1 VAKLTAKQLE
11 ALTSAYDGKTLREDG
26 GLVAKVRAGVRGVT
40 VQFRYEFKLD
50 GIKRDQRLGTWP
62 KKSLAQIRTERD
74 NVKAIVAKG
83 IDPTAARKAAKIEA
97 QTAIAVTIA
106 EAERQAAENKTVA
119 DLFEEWLR
127 DGVSRQDGNAELRRS
142 FTKDVLPFIGKNPLR
157 NLTEKDLLAVLRSI
171 KARGLNRA
179 VVIRSKDIGQML
191 RWAEKRKPW
200 RTLMADGN
208 PADLVDVKKLLD
220 HDYQEQ
226 RDRLLSPAEIREL
239 RDTFARLEHDYDAL
253 PAGQKYSGIRPV
265 NPRVQCAMWI
275 CLSTL
280 CRIGELLKAEWHH
293 VSLDKGTWFIPA
305 EATKGHKGKRQDHH
319 VFLSSFALAQF
330 KRLKKETGH
339 TPFCFPSKDEK
350 SHVDTK
356 TVSKL
361 IGDRQCRFK
370 NRSKPLAGRHHDDSL
385 VLSKG
390 TKGEWTPHDLRRTGA
405 TMMQELRVTLEIIDR
420 CQNHLLGGS
429 KVRRHYLH
437 HDYAKEKT
445 EAWRLLGERLEAILT
460 DRIIDCHVTPDTPSI
475 IEGTAQSN
483 CHVEKI
489 DAG

>member
-1 VAKLTAKQLE
+1 MAKLTVKQLE
-11 ALTSAYDGKTLREDG
+11 ALTDADDGKTLREDG

-40 VQFRYEFKLD
+40 ALFRYEFKLD
-50 GIKRDQRLGTWP
+50 GVKRDHRLGSWP

-74 NVKAIVAKG
+74 VLRTTTSKG
-83 IDPTAARKAAKIEA
+83 INPTAARKAAKIEA
-97 QTAIAVTIA
+97 QAAVDATIA
-106 EAERQAAENKTVA
+106 QAERQAAENKTVA
-119 DLFEEWLR
+119 DLFEEWLH

-142 FTKDVLPFIGKNPLR
+142 FNKDVLPVIGEKPLR
-157 NLTEKDLLAVLRSI
+157 NLTEKDLLAVLRAI

-179 VVIRSKDIGQML
+179 VVIRSKDLGQML
-191 RWAEKRKPW
+191 RWAEKRQPW

-208 PADLVDVKKLLD
+208 PADLVEVNKLLD

-226 RDRLLSPAEIREL
+226 RDRLLAPEEIREL
-239 RDTFARLEHDYDAL
+239 HDIFTHLESDYSAL
-253 PAGQKYSGIRPV
+253 PQGQKYSGIRPV

-280 CRIGELLKAEWHH
+280 CRIGELLKSEWQHLD
-293 VSLDKGTWFIPA
+293 LDKGTWLIPA

-319 VFLSSFALAQF
+319 IFLSPFAIAQF
-330 KRLKKETGH
+330 KRLHQETGY
-339 TPFCFPSKDEK
+339 TAFCFPSKDEK

-361 IGDRQCRFK
+361 VGDRQCRFK
-370 NRSKPLAGRHHDDSL
+370 NRTKPLAGRHHDDSL

-390 TKGEWTPHDLRRTGA
+390 IKGEWTPHDLRRTGA
-405 TMMQELRVTLEIIDR
+405 TMMQELGVTLEIIDR

-437 HDYAKEKT
+437 YDYAKEKI
-445 EAWRLLGERLEAILT
+445 EAWGILGARLEVILT
-460 DRIIDCHVTPDTPSI
+460 SRSTD
-475 IEGTAQSN
+475 
-483 CHVEKI
+483 
-489 DAG
+489 

>member
-1 VAKLTAKQLE
+1 MAKLTAKQLE
-11 ALTSAYDGKTLREDG
+11 ALTSADDGKTLREDG
-26 GLVAKVRAGVRGVT
+26 GIVAKVRAGVRGVT

-62 KKSLAQIRTERD
+62 KKSLAQIRAERD
-74 NVKAIVAKG
+74 EVKATASKG

-97 QTAIAVTIA
+97 QAAIAATIA
-106 EAERQAAENKTVA
+106 EAERQAVENKTVS
-119 DLFEEWLR
+119 DLFEEWLQ

-142 FTKDVLPFIGKNPLR
+142 FTKDVLPHIGKKPLR
-157 NLTEKDLLAVLRSI
+157 NLTEKDLLAVLRSV
-171 KARGLNRA
+171 KSRGLNRA
-179 VVIRSKDIGQML
+179 MVIRSKDIGQML

-226 RDRLLSPAEIREL
+226 RDRLLSPDEIREL
-239 RDTFARLEHDYDAL
+239 RDIFARLESDYDAL

-265 NPRVQCAMWI
+265 NPRVQCAVWI

-280 CRIGELLKAEWHH
+280 CRIGELLKAEWRH
-293 VSLDKGTWFIPA
+293 VDLDKGTWFIPA

-319 VFLSSFALAQF
+319 VFLSPFALAQF
-330 KRLKKETGH
+330 KRLHAETGH
-339 TPFCFPSKDEK
+339 TAFCFPGKDER

-361 IGDRQCRFK
+361 IGDRQCCFK
-370 NRSKPLAGRHHDDSL
+370 NRSKPLTGRHHDDSL
-385 VLSKG
+385 VLGKG
-390 TKGEWTPHDLRRTGA
+390 AKGEWTPHDLRRTGA
-405 TMMQELRVTLEIIDR
+405 TMMQELGVTLEIIDR

-445 EAWRLLGERLEAILT
+445 EAWRLLGERVEAILN
-460 DRIIDCHVTPDTPSI
+460 S
-475 IEGTAQSN
+475 SN
-483 CHVEKI
+483 VVPLLLEVRR
-489 DAG
+489 

>member
-1 VAKLTAKQLE
+1 MAKLTAKQLE
-11 ALTSAYDGKTLREDG
+11 ALTSADNGKTLREDG

-40 VQFRYEFKLD
+40 VLFRYEFKLN
-50 GIKRDQRLGTWP
+50 GTKRDHRLGSWP
-62 KKSLAQIRTERD
+62 KKSLAEIRAERD
-74 NVKAIVAKG
+74 EVRATVTKG
-83 IDPTAARKAAKIEA
+83 IDPSTARKAAKIEA
-97 QTAIAVTIA
+97 QAAIAATIA

-119 DLFEEWLR
+119 ELFEEWMH

-142 FTKDVLPFIGKNPLR
+142 FTKDVLPLIGKKPLR
-157 NLTEKDLLAVLRSI
+157 DLTEKDLLAVLRSI
-171 KARGLNRA
+171 KARGLNRT
-179 VVIRSKDIGQML
+179 VVIRNNDIGQML

-200 RTLMADGN
+200 RGLMADGN
-208 PADLVDVKKLLD
+208 PADLVDVNKLLD

-226 RDRLLSPAEIREL
+226 RDRLLSPDEIREL
-239 RDTFARLEHDYDAL
+239 HNIFTRLEHNYDAL

-265 NPRVQCAMWI
+265 NRRVQCAVWI

-280 CRIGELLKAEWHH
+280 CRIGELLKSEWRH
-293 VSLDKGTWFIPA
+293 VDLEKGTWLIPA

-319 VFLSSFALAQF
+319 VFLSSFALNQF
-330 KRLKKETGH
+330 KCLKEETGH
-339 TPFCFPSKDEK
+339 TQFCFPSKDEK

-370 NRSKPLAGRHHDDSL
+370 NRSKPLTGRHHDDSL
-385 VLSKG
+385 MLSKG
-390 TKGEWTPHDLRRTGA
+390 TKGGWTPHDLRRTGA
-405 TMMQELRVTLEIIDR
+405 TMMQELGITLEIIDR

-445 EAWRLLGERLEAILT
+445 EAWRQLGDRLATTLANSAI
-460 DRIIDCHVTPDTPSI
+460 SNSSS
-475 IEGTAQSN
+475 QS
-483 CHVEKI
+483 
-489 DAG
+489 

>member
-1 VAKLTAKQLE
+1 MAKLTAKQLE
-11 ALTSAYDGKTLREDG
+11 ALTTADDGKILREDG

-40 VQFRYEFKLD
+40 VQFRYEFKQD
-50 GIKRDQRLGTWP
+50 GMKRDQSLGSWP
-62 KKSLAQIRTERD
+62 KKSLAQIRAERD
-74 NVKAIVAKG
+74 EVKAIAAKG
-83 IDPTAARKAAKIEA
+83 VDPTAARKASKIEA
-97 QTAIAVTIA
+97 QAAIAATIA

-119 DLFEEWLR
+119 DLFEEWMR

-142 FTKDVLPFIGKNPLR
+142 FNKDVLPLIGKKPLR
-157 NLTEKDLLAVLRSI
+157 TLTEKDLLNVLRSV
-171 KARGLNRA
+171 KARGLNRT

-208 PADLVDVKKLLD
+208 PADLVDVNKLLD
-220 HDYQEQ
+220 HDYEEQ
-226 RDRLLSPAEIREL
+226 RDRLLSPDEIREL
-239 RDTFARLEHDYDAL
+239 HDIFARLERDYDAL

-265 NPRVQCAMWI
+265 NPRVQCAVWI

-280 CRIGELLKAEWHH
+280 CRIGEVLKSQWRH
-293 VSLDKGTWFIPA
+293 VDLEKGTWFIPA
-305 EATKGHKGKRQDHH
+305 ESTKGHKGKRQDHH
-319 VFLSSFALAQF
+319 VFLSSFALNQF
-330 KRLKKETGH
+330 KRLKEETGH
-339 TPFCFPSKDEK
+339 TPFCFPSKDENN
-350 SHVDTK
+350 HVDTK

-370 NRSKPLAGRHHDDSL
+370 NRSKPLTGRHHDDSL

-390 TKGEWTPHDLRRTGA
+390 AKGEWTPHDLRRTGA
-405 TMMQELRVTLEIIDR
+405 TMMQELGVTLEIIDR

-445 EAWRLLGERLEAILT
+445 EAWNFLGERLETLT
-460 DRIIDCHVTPDTPSI
+460 P
-475 IEGTAQSN
+475 
-483 CHVEKI
+483 
-489 DAG
+489 

>member
-1 VAKLTAKQLE
+1 MAKLTAKQLE
-11 ALTSAYDGKTLREDG
+11 ALSAADDGKTLREDG

-40 VQFRYEFKLD
+40 VLFRYEFKLD
-50 GIKRDQRLGTWP
+50 GAKRDHRLGSWP
-62 KKSLAQIRTERD
+62 KKSLAQIRAERD
-74 NVKAIVAKG
+74 ELKATVTKG
-83 IDPTAARKAAKIEA
+83 INPTAARKAAKIEGRA
-97 QTAIAVTIA
+97 AIAATIA
-106 EAERQAAENKTVA
+106 EAERQTAENKTVA
-119 DLFEEWLR
+119 DLFEEWLH

-142 FTKDVLPFIGKNPLR
+142 FAKDVLPLIGKKPLR
-157 NLTEKDLLAVLRSI
+157 SLTEKDLLAVLRAI

-226 RDRLLSPAEIREL
+226 RDRLLSPDEIREL
-239 RDTFARLEHDYDAL
+239 HNIFASLVIDYDAL

-265 NPRVQCAMWI
+265 NPRVQCAAWI

-280 CRIGELLKAEWHH
+280 CRIGELLKAEWQH

-319 VFLSSFALAQF
+319 VFLSSFALAHF
-330 KRLKKETGH
+330 KRLHQESGH
-339 TPFCFPSKDEK
+339 TPFCFPSKDEL

-361 IGDRQCRFK
+361 VGDRQCCFK

-390 TKGEWTPHDLRRTGA
+390 KKGEWTPHDLRRTGS
-405 TMMQELRVTLEIIDR
+405 TMMQELGVTLEIIDR

-445 EAWRLLGERLEAILT
+445 EAWRLLGERLEQLISHT
-460 DRIIDCHVTPDTPSI
+460 T
-475 IEGTAQSN
+475 
-483 CHVEKI
+483 
-489 DAG
+489 

>member
-1 VAKLTAKQLE
+1 MAKLTVKQLE
-11 ALTSAYDGKTLREDG
+11 SLNSVDDGKTLREDG

-40 VQFRYEFKLD
+40 IQFRYEFKLN
-50 GIKRDQRLGTWP
+50 GVKRDQRLGTWP
-62 KKSLAQIRTERD
+62 KKSLAQIRAERD
-74 NVKAIVAKG
+74 EVKVTVTKG

-97 QTAIAVTIA
+97 QAAIAATIA
-106 EAERQAAENKTVA
+106 EAERQTVENKNVA

-127 DGVSRQDGNAELRRS
+127 DGVARQDGNAELRRS
-142 FTKDVLPFIGKNPLR
+142 FTKDVLPLVGKRPLR
-157 NLTEKDLLAVLRSI
+157 DLTEKDLLTVLRSI
-171 KARGLNRA
+171 KARGLNRT

-208 PADLVDVKKLLD
+208 PADLVDVNKLLD

-226 RDRLLSPAEIREL
+226 RDRLLSPHEL
-239 RDTFARLEHDYDAL
+239 CELHNIFAQLELDYGGL

-265 NPRVQCAMWI
+265 NLRVQCAVWI

-280 CRIGELLKAEWHH
+280 CRIGELLKAEWCH
-293 VSLDKGTWFIPA
+293 VDLEKSTWFIPA

-319 VFLSSFALAQF
+319 IFLSSFAQNQF
-330 KRLKKETGH
+330 RRLNEKTGH
-339 TPFCFPSKDEK
+339 TPFCFPSTDER

-370 NRSKPLAGRHHDDSL
+370 NRSQPLAGRHHDDTL
-385 VLSKG
+385 VLSEG
-390 TKGEWTPHDLRRTGA
+390 NKGEWTPHDLRRTGA
-405 TMMQELRVTLEIIDR
+405 TMMQELGIALEIIDR

-437 HDYAKEKT
+437 HDYAKEKM
-445 EAWRLLGERLEAILT
+445 EAWQLLGEKLETFIATSL
-460 DRIIDCHVTPDTPSI
+460 PD
-475 IEGTAQSN
+475 
-483 CHVEKI
+483 
-489 DAG
+489 

>member
-1 VAKLTAKQLE
+1 MAKLTAKQLE
-11 ALTSAYDGKTLREDG
+11 ALTAADDGKTLREDG

-40 VQFRYEFKLD
+40 VLFRYEFKLD
-50 GIKRDQRLGTWP
+50 GAKRDHRLGSWP
-62 KKSLAQIRTERD
+62 KKSLAQIRAERD
-74 NVKAIVAKG
+74 EVKSTVTKG
-83 IDPTAARKAAKIEA
+83 INPTAARKAAKIEA
-97 QTAIAVTIA
+97 QAAIAATIA

-119 DLFEEWLR
+119 DLFEEWMR

-142 FTKDVLPFIGKNPLR
+142 FTKDVLPLIGTKPLR
-157 NLTEKDLLAVLRSI
+157 TLSEKDLLNVLRQV
-171 KARGLNRA
+171 KARGLNRT

-208 PADLVDVKKLLD
+208 PADLVEVNKLLD
-220 HDYQEQ
+220 HDYEEQ
-226 RDRLLSPAEIREL
+226 RDRLLSPDEIREL
-239 RDTFARLEHDYDAL
+239 RDIFTRLEHDYDAL

-265 NPRVQCAMWI
+265 NPRVQCAVWI

-280 CRIGELLKAEWHH
+280 CRIGELLKSEWRH
-293 VSLDKGTWFIPA
+293 VDLEKGTWFIPA

-319 VFLSSFALAQF
+319 VFLSSFASEQF
-330 KRLKKETGH
+330 KRLKAETGH
-339 TPFCFPSKDEK
+339 TPFCFPSRDES

-361 IGDRQCRFK
+361 IGDRQSRFK
-370 NRSKPLAGRHHDDSL
+370 SRSKPLTGRHHDDSL

-405 TMMQELRVTLEIIDR
+405 TMMQELGVTLEIIDR

-437 HDYAKEKT
+437 HDYTKEKT
-445 EAWRLLGERLEAILT
+445 DAWRILGMRLEVFLAASPT
-460 DRIIDCHVTPDTPSI
+460 
-475 IEGTAQSN
+475 EGA
-483 CHVEKI
+483 KLK
-489 DAG
+489 

>member
-1 VAKLTAKQLE
+1 MSKVTIKQLE
-11 ALTSAYDGKTLREDG
+11 ALTAQDDGKVFREDG
-26 GLVAKVRAGVRGVT
+26 GLVAEVRVGVRGIT
-40 VQFRYEFKLD
+40 IQFSYEFKLD
-50 GIKRDQRLGTWP
+50 GARTRKRLGSWP
-62 KKSLAQIRTERD
+62 KKSLAQIRSERD
-74 NVKAIVAKG
+74 EARVLVTKGLHPTLAAK
-83 IDPTAARKAAKIEA
+83 AARIEA
-97 QTAIAVTIA
+97 QAAIATTIA
-106 EAERQAAENKTVA
+106 EAEREAAENKTVS
-119 DLFEEWLR
+119 DLFDEWIR
-127 DGVSRQDGNAELRRS
+127 DGVSRQDGNAELIRS
-142 FTKDVLPFIGKNPLR
+142 FKKDVLPLIGKKPLR
-157 NLTEKDLLAVLRSI
+157 NLTEKDLLAVLRSV
-171 KARGLNRA
+171 KSRGLNRT

-200 RTLMADGN
+200 RGLMTDGN
-208 PADLVDVKKLLD
+208 PADLIDVNKLLD
-220 HDYQEQ
+220 HDYEEQ
-226 RDRLLSPAEIREL
+226 RDRLLSPDEIREL
-239 RDTFARLEHDYDAL
+239 RDVLERLENDYDEL

-265 NPRVQCAMWI
+265 NTRVQCALWI

-280 CRIGELLKAEWHH
+280 CRIGELLKAEWRY
-293 VSLDKGTWFIPA
+293 VDLEKGTWFIPA

-319 VFLSSFALAQF
+319 VFLSAFSIAQF
-330 KRLKKETGH
+330 KRLQEETGD
-339 TPFCFPSKDEK
+339 TPFCFPSKDGR

-405 TMMQELRVTLEIIDR
+405 TMMQELGVTLEIIDR

-445 EAWRLLGERLEAILT
+445 EAWRLLGEKLESILAGSP
-460 DRIIDCHVTPDTPSI
+460 V
-475 IEGTAQSN
+475 AAVQSQ
-483 CHVEKI
+483 
-489 DAG
+489 

>member
-1 VAKLTAKQLE
+1 MAKLTAKQLE
-11 ALTSAYDGKTLREDG
+11 ALTATDDGRILREDG
-26 GLVAKVRAGVRGVT
+26 GLVAKVRSGLRGVT
-40 VQFRYEFKLD
+40 VQFRYEFKLN
-50 GIKRDQRLGTWP
+50 GLKRDQSLGSWP
-62 KKSLAQIRTERD
+62 KKSLAQIRAERD
-74 NVKAIVAKG
+74 EVKATAAKG

-97 QTAIAVTIA
+97 QAAIAATIA

-119 DLFEEWLR
+119 DLFEEWMH

-142 FTKDVLPFIGKNPLR
+142 FTKDVLPLIGKKPLR

-171 KARGLNRA
+171 KARGLNRT
-179 VVIRSKDIGQML
+179 VVIRNNDIGQML

-200 RTLMADGN
+200 RGLMADGN
-208 PADLVDVKKLLD
+208 PADLMDVNKLLD

-226 RDRLLSPAEIREL
+226 RDRLLSPDEIREL
-239 RDTFARLEHDYDAL
+239 RDIFARLEHDYDAL

-265 NPRVQCAMWI
+265 NPRVQCAVWI
-275 CLSTL
+275 CLSSL
-280 CRIGELLKAEWHH
+280 CRIGELLKSEWRH
-293 VSLDKGTWFIPA
+293 VDLEKGTWFIPA

-319 VFLSSFALAQF
+319 VFLSSFALTQF
-330 KRLKKETGH
+330 KRLKEETGH
-339 TPFCFPSKDEK
+339 TPFCFPSKDES

-370 NRSKPLAGRHHDDSL
+370 NRSKPLSGRHHDDSL

-390 TKGEWTPHDLRRTGA
+390 SRGEWTPHDLRRTGA
-405 TMMQELRVTLEIIDR
+405 TMMQELGITLEIIDR

-445 EAWRLLGERLEAILT
+445 EAWKQLG
-460 DRIIDCHVTPDTPSI
+460 DRIEAVLASTNSSPLS
-475 IEGTAQSN
+475 
-483 CHVEKI
+483 EKYKP
-489 DAG
+489 

>member
-1 VAKLTAKQLE
+1 MAKLTAKQLE
-11 ALTSAYDGKTLREDG
+11 ALTAADDGKILREDG
-26 GLVAKVRAGVRGVT
+26 GLVARVRAGVRGVT

-50 GIKRDQRLGTWP
+50 GLKRDQSLGSWP
-62 KKSLAQIRTERD
+62 KKSLAQIRAERD
-74 NVKAIVAKG
+74 EVKATASKG
-83 IDPTAARKAAKIEA
+83 INPTAARKAAKIEA
-97 QTAIAVTIA
+97 QAAITATIT

-119 DLFEEWLR
+119 DLFDEWLR
-127 DGVSRQDGNAELRRS
+127 DGVSRQDENAELRRS
-142 FTKDVLPFIGKNPLR
+142 FTKDVLPLIGKKPLR
-157 NLTEKDLLAVLRSI
+157 NLTEKDLLTVLRAVKS
-171 KARGLNRA
+171 RGLNRA

-226 RDRLLSPAEIREL
+226 RDRLLSPDEIREL
-239 RDTFARLEHDYDAL
+239 RDIFARLEQDYDAL
-253 PAGQKYSGIRPV
+253 PTGQKYSGIRPV
-265 NPRVQCAMWI
+265 NLRVQCAAWI

-280 CRIGELLKAEWHH
+280 CRIGELLKAEWRH
-293 VSLDKGTWFIPA
+293 VDLDKGTWFIPA

-319 VFLSSFALAQF
+319 VFLSTFALAQF
-330 KRLKKETGH
+330 KRLKRDTGH
-339 TPFCFPSKDEK
+339 TLFCFPSKDEK
-350 SHVDTK
+350 NHVDTK

-370 NRSKPLAGRHHDDSL
+370 SRSKPLAGRHHDDSL
-385 VLSKG
+385 VLSRG
-390 TKGEWTPHDLRRTGA
+390 AKGEWTPHDLRRTGA
-405 TMMQELRVTLEIIDR
+405 TMMQELGVTLEIIDR

-445 EAWRLLGERLEAILT
+445 EAWRLLGEKLETFMATPGLLSTT
-460 DRIIDCHVTPDTPSI
+460 DHCVY
-475 IEGTAQSN
+475 
-483 CHVEKI
+483 
-489 DAG
+489 

>member
-1 VAKLTAKQLE
+1 MPKLTVKQLE
-11 ALTSAYDGKTLREDG
+11 ALTLENDGQSVREDG
-26 GLVAKVRAGVRGVT
+26 NLTGKVVARKKGIAVT
-40 VQFRYEFKLD
+40 FSYRFKWESKFKD
-50 GIKRDQRLGTWP
+50 FACGTWP
-62 KKSLAQIRTERD
+62 TKSLSDIRSTRD
-74 NVKAIVAKG
+74 KARQKVADG
-83 IDPTAARKAAKIEA
+83 INPNDEKKAARIQVQA
-97 QTAIAVTIA
+97 AIAATIA
-106 EAERQAAENKTVA
+106 EAERKAAENLTVE
-119 DLFEEWLR
+119 DLFNEWLK
-127 DGVSRQDGNAELRRS
+127 DGVARQDGNSELRRS
-142 FTKDVLPFIGKNPLR
+142 FTKNVLPFIGQKPLR
-157 NLTEKDLLAVLRSI
+157 NLTEKDLLAVLRTVRE
-171 KARGLNRA
+171 RGLNRA
-179 VVIRSKDIGQML
+179 VVILNNDMGQML

-200 RTLMADGN
+200 RGMMEDGN

-226 RDRLLSPAEIREL
+226 RDRLLSPDEIREL
-239 RDTFARLEHDYDAL
+239 HNIFSRLEHDYDAL
-253 PAGQKYSGIRPV
+253 PAGKKYSGIRPV

-280 CRIGELLKAEWHH
+280 CRIGELLKAEWQH

-330 KRLKKETGH
+330 KRLQKETGH

-350 SHVDTK
+350 NHVDTK

-361 IGDRQCRFK
+361 IGDRQCHFK
-370 NRSKPLAGRHHDDSL
+370 NRSKPLTGRHNDDSL

-390 TKGEWTPHDLRRTGA
+390 KKGEWTPHDLRRTGS
-405 TMMQELRVTLEIIDR
+405 TMMQEMGVSLEIIDR

-445 EAWRLLGERLEAILT
+445 EAWRLLGERIEMILNAWNVMPAES
-460 DRIIDCHVTPDTPSI
+460 R
-475 IEGTAQSN
+475 
-483 CHVEKI
+483 K
-489 DAG
+489 

>member
-1 VAKLTAKQLE
+1 MAKLTAKQLE
-11 ALTSAYDGKTLREDG
+11 ALTAADDGKTLREDG
-26 GLVAKVRAGVRGVT
+26 GLTAKVRAGVRGVT
-40 VQFRYEFKLD
+40 VLFRYEFKLD
-50 GIKRDQRLGTWP
+50 GAKRDHRLGSWP
-62 KKSLAQIRTERD
+62 KKSLAQIRAERD
-74 NVKAIVAKG
+74 ELKSTVTKG
-83 IDPTAARKAAKIEA
+83 INPTAARKAAKIQA
-97 QTAIAVTIA
+97 QAAVAATIA

-119 DLFEEWLR
+119 DLFEEWLH

-142 FTKDVLPFIGKNPLR
+142 FIKDVLPLIGKKPLR
-157 NLTEKDLLAVLRSI
+157 NLTEKDLLTVLRSV
-171 KARGLNRA
+171 KSRGLNRA

-226 RDRLLSPAEIREL
+226 RDRLLSPDEIREL
-239 RDTFARLEHDYDAL
+239 RDIFARLERDYDAL
-253 PAGQKYSGIRPV
+253 PAGQKYSGVRPV
-265 NPRVQCAMWI
+265 NPRVQCAVWI

-280 CRIGELLKAEWHH
+280 CRIGELLKAEWRH
-293 VSLDKGTWFIPA
+293 VDLQKGTWFIPA
-305 EATKGHKGKRQDHH
+305 EATKGNKGKRQDHH
-319 VFLSSFALAQF
+319 VFLSSFALAQLE
-330 KRLKKETGH
+330 RLKAETGH
-339 TPFCFPSKDEK
+339 TPFCFPGKDES

-370 NRSKPLAGRHHDDSL
+370 NRSKPLSGRHHDDSL

-405 TMMQELRVTLEIIDR
+405 TMMQELGVTLEIIDR

-437 HDYAKEKT
+437 HDYAIEKT
-445 EAWRLLGERLEAILT
+445 EAWRLLGERLDATLSS
-460 DRIIDCHVTPDTPSI
+460 SI
-475 IEGTAQSN
+475 IIPLTHETSA
-483 CHVEKI
+483 
-489 DAG
+489 